1 MGCTVSKLDDEDT
14 VRRCKERRRLMK
26 EAVYAQHQ
34 LASAHSNYCRALS
47 STSSAL
53 ITFAP
58 GESLSISDHTP
69 AVLLRNPSSTSNAT
83 SANTSKPTF
92 IPPPRHIPSHS
103 HSHTLARV
111 LEGGRE

>member
-1 MGCTVSKLDDEDT
+1 MGCTVSKLDNEDT
-14 VRRCKERRRLMK
+14 VRRCKEWRRLMK

-34 LASAHSNYCRALS
+34 LASVHSDYCCALR
-47 STSSAL
+47 STGSAL
-53 ITFAP
+53 VTFASSEP
-58 GESLSISDHTP
+58 LSISDHTP
-69 AVLLRNPSSTSNAT
+69 TVLLRNPSFTSNAT

-103 HSHTLARV
+103 HSHALTRV